1 MVNPVVFFADFFFL
15 GFFFLL
21 VYFFLGFAFFLS
33 SSFYLLFI
41 IIIFLSMREDR
52 EIEKKRGSWVWLV
65 ARRER
70 ERENNK

>member
-15 GFFFLL
+15 AFFLL

-33 SSFYLLFI
+33 SSFYL
-41 IIIFLSMREDR
+41 FLSMREDR

-65 ARRER
+65 ERER
-70 ERENNK
+70 ERE